1 VQGLGLGLIVTATNI
16 SLGLV
21 AAELMWRDPTAGW
34 LLIVPITVLFFAY
47 RAYNSE
53 REKHQSL
60 EFLYETTRTAQRY
73 LNLDQALYTLLNQA
87 RQMFRAELADITLL
101 PADGEELHRQTTLGP
116 GDEYKLMEPVALDPT
131 EGVWARV
138 VSEGAAVLVRR
149 PMQNERLREHYAAQG
164 IRDIMVAPL
173 VVEDGVIGTLR
184 VANRLGDVSTFDNE
198 DLKLFETLANH
209 ATVSLENARL
219 VAQLQSSLTHLT
231 EMNRLKDDF
240 VASVSHELRT
250 PLTSIQ
256 GYVKTLLRPGV
267 DFTHDERH
275 SFLSAVD
282 RQSTR
287 LATLIEDL
295 LVVARL
301 ESNRLSL
308 TLSPV
313 SLPVVAE
320 RVVEELR
327 VRAKDRAFKVSFAP
341 DLSAVEGDEGKIH
354 QIVSNLVDNA
364 LKYSPEDAPV
374 SIAGMAEGDGV
385 TISVTDFGPGIPA
398 DVQDKVFDRFYQVD
412 QSATRKVGG
421 AGLGLYICKSLA
433 TAFGGR
439 LWLERSDETG
449 STFSL
454 WIPATPPTELP
465 PLIQSK
471 VHPIGHAVNT
481 L

>member
-1 VQGLGLGLIVTATNI
+1 
-16 SLGLV
+16 
-21 AAELMWRDPTAGW
+21 
-34 LLIVPITVLFFAY
+34 
-47 RAYNSE
+47 
-53 REKHQSL
+53 
-60 EFLYETTRTAQRY
+60 
-73 LNLDQALYTLLNQA
+73 
-87 RQMFRAELADITLL
+87 
-101 PADGEELHRQTTLGP
+101 
-116 GDEYKLMEPVALDPT
+116 
-131 EGVWARV
+131 
-138 VSEGAAVLVRR
+138 
-149 PMQNERLREHYAAQG
+149 
-164 IRDIMVAPL
+164 
-173 VVEDGVIGTLR
+173 
-184 VANRLGDVSTFDNE
+184 
-198 DLKLFETLANH
+198 
-209 ATVSLENARL
+209 
-219 VAQLQSSLTHLT
+219 
-231 EMNRLKDDF
+231 
-240 VASVSHELRT
+240 
-250 PLTSIQ
+250 
-256 GYVKTLLRPGV
+256 VKTLLRPGV
-267 DFTHDERH
+267 DFTHDEQH

-301 ESNRLSL
+301 ESNRMSL

-313 SLPVVAE
+313 SLPVVAQ

-327 VRAKDRAFKVSFAP
+327 VRAKDREFKVTFAP
-341 DLSAVEGDEGKIH
+341 DLSSVDGDEGKIH

-439 LWLERSDETG
+439 LWLERSDSTG